1 MLRFEMAQRNR
12 LFVIHGSHPCE
23 AVKKAMDLKGMQYS
37 LVEWAP
43 PLQSPLQKL
52 VFGVRTVPG
61 IRFSTG
67 EKVAGSIAI
76 MHRLDELA
84 PDPALYPADPE
95 LRRRVEAAE
104 LWGDDFQHRARE
116 MIWPAMVNSPAAIV
130 AYSEHSK
137 LPLPAFAL
145 RASAPVIARIAS
157 RKNRTND
164 DVARRTLQD
173 LPPMLDKVDGW
184 IADGTIG
191 VPGQV
196 NAADLQLL
204 STVRLMMTLGDAR
217 PLIEGRPCADRALG
231 LWPTVDGEMPVGSI
245 VCLTSP

>member
-1 MLRFEMAQRNR
+1 MAPRTR

-23 AVKKAMDLKGMQYS
+23 AVKKAMEIKGLQYS

-43 PLQSPLQKL
+43 PLQAPLQKL

-61 IRFSTG
+61 IRFDTG

-76 MHRLDELA
+76 MHRLDQLA
-84 PDPALYPADPE
+84 PEPPLYPTDLD

-104 LWGDDFQHRARE
+104 LWGDDFQQRARE
-116 MIWPAMVNSPAAIV
+116 MIWPAMVNSPGAIV
-130 AYSEHSK
+130 GYSEHSK
-137 LPLPAFAL
+137 IPLPAFAL

-157 RKNRTND
+157 RKNRTDD
-164 DVARRTLQD
+164 DVARRTLAG
-173 LPPMLDKVDGW
+173 LPPLLDKVDAW

-196 NAADLQLL
+196 NGADLQLL
-204 STVRLMMTLGDAR
+204 STVRLMLTLGDAR
-217 PLIEGRPCADRALG
+217 AAIEGRPCADRALA
-231 LWPTVDGEMPVGSI
+231 LWPHADGEMPVGSI
-245 VCLTSP
+245 VAT